1 MRWLLVALVLLTAG
15 PALAQN
21 GEADRQEQ
29 LGKDALAE
37 GDPAAAIRACDSA
50 LRLDPARWDCVRVLG
65 LAWEQL
71 NDLEQARV
79 NLEAWSAQRTRSG
92 LEPDPE
98 VEQTLVLVREALLLA
113 AEQSRGTVR
122 TSIQLGRRGN
132 TFGLWT
138 LGGGAGGA
146 VLWGR
151 AVDQPGRRV
160 SFGGVYG
167 GGSFL
172 GGGGVA
178 GDVVRLLGLGELV
191 LRGGG
196 PPGSLLVAPRGLV
209 QVELAG
215 PTLAGGWARGGVGV
229 TPTATRSAGDEVVVP
244 VAGIVVAGG
253 LRLQLPRRLRLLVGV
268 ELELMPQLEGAA
280 LGLRADL
287 LAGPR

>member
-151 AVDQPGRRV
+151 GGAW
-160 SFGGVYG
+160 GGV
-167 GGSFL
+167 
-172 GGGGVA
+172 
-178 GDVVRLLGLGELV
+178 
-191 LRGGG
+191 
-196 PPGSLLVAPRGLV
+196 
-209 QVELAG
+209 
-215 PTLAGGWARGGVGV
+215 
-229 TPTATRSAGDEVVVP
+229 
-244 VAGIVVAGG
+244 
-253 LRLQLPRRLRLLVGV
+253 
-268 ELELMPQLEGAA
+268 
-280 LGLRADL
+280 
-287 LAGPR
+287 